1 MKKLAAL
8 ILSLMTA
15 QAMAVEPKMTDISCD
30 DAAAMVAAGG
40 REFSDEAVERLGELS
55 GSCEGVADING
66 NLYLT
71 TRMIVRSV
79 GRDGVRL
86 YLPANDHTFT
96 VQPDEDSY
104 VYMGGR
110 KTAVKSLRRRDEL
123 NIYISIDEFT
133 QDIPAPKGFDDIAFL
148 DVNDEP
154 VAAPVTPVAALPT
167 TASSVPALALLGGLF
182 AFGALVVRRIRRRA
196 A

>member
-1 MKKLAAL
+1 MKKLSAL
-8 ILSLMTA
+8 LLSLMA
-15 QAMAVEPKMTDISCD
+15 VQAMAVEPVMTDISCD
-30 DAAAMVAAGG
+30 DANAMITAGG
-40 REFSDEAVERLGELS
+40 REFTAEAQERLSELA

-71 TRMIVRSV
+71 TRMVVRRVS
-79 GRDGVRL
+79 RDGVRL

-96 VQPDEDSY
+96 VQPDDDSY
-104 VYMGGR
+104 VYMGGT
-110 KTAVKSLRRRDEL
+110 KTPVRSLRRGDEL
-123 NIYISIDEFT
+123 NIYVSVDEFT

-154 VAAPVTPVAALPT
+154 VSKPIEPVEALPT
-167 TASSVPALALLGGLF
+167 TASMLPTLALVGGLF
-182 AFGALVVRRIRRRA
+182 GIAALVIRRIRLA